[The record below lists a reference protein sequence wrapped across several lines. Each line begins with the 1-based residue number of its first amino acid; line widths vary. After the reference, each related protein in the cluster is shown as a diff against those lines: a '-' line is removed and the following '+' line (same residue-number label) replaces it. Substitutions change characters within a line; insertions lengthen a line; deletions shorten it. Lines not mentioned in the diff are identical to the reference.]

1 MAVVAGTLM
10 VTSCIGGGSVAAR
23 GAAGQAGAPKL
34 LKVAAQM
41 PRKTHGFSL
50 VELLV
55 VMAIVFV
62 LLLGGGGWWYFTH
75 SRKPKI
81 ALSVPLAGQTGAG
94 TRQEIAPGRVLPVAG
109 EKAVPSAPIVAR
121 PAPAPIPP
129 PVPAAAAVPAEPTGL
144 RKLPELSTGEKP
156 DLLLAK
162 RTERRFA
169 KLNEWSARLNAKKAT
184 LRTPL
189 QIEAFNEEA
198 AKYHAELAE
207 ARAEAAARSTPAPAA
222 ASRR

>member
-1 MAVVAGTLM
+1 
-10 VTSCIGGGSVAAR
+10 
-23 GAAGQAGAPKL
+23 
-34 LKVAAQM
+34 M

-50 VELLV
+50 IELLV
-55 VMAIVFV
+55 VMAIVLV
-62 LLLGGGGWWYFTH
+62 LLLGVGGWWYFTH
-75 SRKPKI
+75 VRKPKL
-81 ALSVPLAGQTGAG
+81 ALSVPLAG
-94 TRQEIAPGRVLPVAG
+94 RQEVTPGKVLPVAG
-109 EKAVPSAPIVAR
+109 EKAAPATPIVAR

-129 PVPAAAAVPAEPTGL
+129 PIPAAAVVPEEPTGL

-169 KLNEWSARLNAKKAT
+169 KLNEWAARLNAKKAT
-184 LRTPL
+184 LKTPL

-207 ARAEAAARSTPAPAA
+207 ARAEAAPRSTPAPAA
-222 ASRR
+222 ASCR

>member
-1 MAVVAGTLM
+1 
-10 VTSCIGGGSVAAR
+10 
-23 GAAGQAGAPKL
+23 
-34 LKVAAQM
+34 M

-50 VELLV
+50 VEILV

-62 LLLGGGGWWYFTH
+62 LLLGGAGWWYFTH

-81 ALSVPLAGQTGAG
+81 ALSVPVGN
-94 TRQEIAPGRVLPVAG
+94 RQEVAPGRVLPVAG
-109 EKAVPSAPIVAR
+109 EKAAPATPLVAR

-144 RKLPELSTGEKP
+144 HKLPELSTGEKP

-222 ASRR
+222 ANRR